1 MKSNEIHFKWNIKR
15 GGCIRKEKFICTIF
29 AHITFLQGFPWILC
43 SCHFHAL
50 LFAFIVLII
59 FLHEFNDLINNI
71 WFFLFAK
78 FFSYVHHNFICTHE
92 HITRGI
98 PEGHFIYVS
107 CYPSWNGIWWNKCGV
122 RLSWDEV
129 WNKNVNNCWDITK
142 GVRFARC

>member
-1 MKSNEIHFKWNIKR
+1 MKYKK
-15 GGCIRKEKFICTIF
+15 GGCIIRKEKFICTIF

-43 SCHFHAL
+43 NCRHFHAL

-59 FLHEFNDLINNI
+59 FFCMSSMTWLII
-71 WFFLFAK
+71 YDFFCLRK
-78 FFSYVHHNFICTHE
+78 FFSYVRHIFICTHE

-98 PEGHFIYVS
+98 PEGHFIFVS

-129 WNKNVNNCWDITK
+129 WNKNVNNCWDIN
-142 GVRFARC
+142 